1 MPRVLLMARTVA
13 YAAVFVGLFLVGI
26 PAEILHAAGIGWPA
40 TIGVAQVAGALLTIA
55 GAALAAWCV
64 LAFAVVGR
72 GTPAPFDP
80 PRDLVMRGP
89 YRYVRNPMY
98 LGAAAAML
106 GVALFY
112 RAPGLL
118 AYAVVLMVFAHLFV
132 VGYEEPTLRRKFP
145 HRYSEYFERVRRWVP
160 TLRRR

>member
-1 MPRVLLMARTVA
+1 MPRVFLLARIVT
-13 YAAVFVGLFLVGI
+13 YATVFVGLFFVGI
-26 PAEILHAAGIGWPA
+26 PAQILSASRIEWPA
-40 TIGVAQVAGALLTIA
+40 TIGVVQVVGALLTAA

-64 LAFAVVGR
+64 LTFAVMGR

-89 YRYVRNPMY
+89 YRYVRNPMD
-98 LGAAAAML
+98 LGGAAAML
-106 GVALFY
+106 GVAVFY

-118 AYAVVLMVFAHLFV
+118 AYAVVFMVFAHLFV

-160 TLRRR
+160 KRWRR